1 MNYYPSNSFGC
12 FFFSSLKNI
21 TSSQDLSLINV
32 KASDSGR
39 YVCLAEYDSI
49 KVFSQASELD
59 VFGKY

>member
-1 MNYYPSNSFGC
+1 MKLICLYYFL
-12 FFFSSLKNI
+12 FIKNI
-21 TSSQDLSLINV
+21 ASSQDLSLRNV
-32 KASDSGR
+32 QVSDSGR